1 MRREIVRGLAREPIY
16 MRKMLSFLA
25 LLLVSLLTAVGM
37 MLAAPGLA
45 LG

>member
-1 MRREIVRGLAREPIY
+1 
-16 MRKMLSFLA
+16 MRKVLSFLA

-37 MLAAPGLA
+37 LLAAPGVA

>member
-1 MRREIVRGLAREPIY
+1 

-37 MLAAPGLA
+37 MLAVPSLA

>member
-1 MRREIVRGLAREPIY
+1 

-25 LLLVSLLTAVGM
+25 LMLVSLLTAVGL
-37 MLAAPGLA
+37 MLATPTIA